1 MSVCFALLGSA
12 CMVGPNYRRPA
23 APLTSTFKE
32 LPGWKL
38 ATPNDTA
45 PKGEWWTAF
54 HDPILDRLEA
64 QIDIGNQTLR
74 EQVAAY
80 DNAQA
85 LVDEARANLFPTLS
99 GNVGA
104 TRSSGSGGVLTTT
117 GTGNNTLGTTQ
128 TGGTTTGT
136 GGVTTGGNTGSSTSV
151 SSGGGGRSGS
161 GTRTTYTLE
170 GSADW
175 NLDVWGKLRRQV
187 ESNVA
192 GAQASAAL
200 VANARLSAQG
210 SLATDYL
217 DLRVSDALRRVL
229 DETAQLD
236 TEALR
241 IVQNQYNAGVA
252 ARSDVLTAQTQ
263 LEAAQSAAI
272 NVGVA
277 RAQYEH
283 AIAVLIGQ
291 APASLTIAP
300 APGVPAVPDTPG
312 LVPSALLERR
322 PDIAN
327 AERMM
332 KSDNALIGVAVG
344 AYYPDITLSGLFGY
358 EGNPL
363 GSLISTANR
372 VWSIG
377 ASASDALFEGG
388 ARTAAV
394 RAARAT
400 YDESVATYRQTV
412 LTAFQQVE
420 DALSGLRILAQQEI
434 VQRQTIADAG
444 RAAQIALNEYR
455 AGTQAYTAV
464 ITAQDTLLTARQ
476 NLITIQQSRLAD
488 AVALIQAL
496 GGGWQSVDLP
506 DRNWLQ
512 RRNPLLP

>member
-1 MSVCFALLGSA
+1 
-12 CMVGPNYRRPA
+12 MVGPNYKRPST
-23 APLTSTFKE
+23 PLTSVFKE
-32 LPGWKL
+32 QPGWKL
-38 ATPNDTA
+38 ATPEDAA
-45 PKGEWWTAF
+45 PKGQWWAVF
-54 HDPILDRLEA
+54 HDPLLDRLEA
-64 QIDIGNQTLR
+64 QIDTGNQTLR

-80 DNAQA
+80 LNAQA

-99 GNVGA
+99 GNVGV
-104 TRSSGSGGVLTTT
+104 TRSSGSGGVLTST
-117 GTGNNTLGTTQ
+117 GAGGNTLGTTGTT
-128 TGGTTTGT
+128 TGGTTST
-136 GGVTTGGNTGSSTSV
+136 GGVTTGSGNTGSTTSV
-151 SSGGGGRSGS
+151 ASTGGGGSRGGS
-161 GTRTTYTLE
+161 SRTTYTLE

-192 GAQASAAL
+192 NAQASAAL

-210 SLATDYL
+210 ALATDYL
-217 DLRVSDALRRVL
+217 DLRTTDALERVL
-229 DETAQLD
+229 NETARLD

-241 IVQNQYNAGVA
+241 IAQNQYNAGFA

-283 AIAVLIGQ
+283 AIAMLVGVP
-291 APASLTIAP
+291 PAALTIA
-300 APGVPAVPDTPG
+300 AVATVPAVPDTPG

-327 AERMM
+327 AEREM
-332 KSDNALIGVAVG
+332 KANNALVGVAVG
-344 AYYPDITLSGLFGY
+344 AYYPDITLSALFGY
-358 EGNPL
+358 QGNPL
-363 GSLISTANR
+363 SSLISAANR

-394 RAARAT
+394 RAARAS

-420 DALSGLRILAQQEI
+420 DALSGLRILARQEV
-434 VQRQTIADAG
+434 VQRQTVIDAG

-464 ITAQDTLLTARQ
+464 ITAQNTLLTAQQ
-476 NLITIQQSRLAD
+476 NLISIQQTRLAD

-496 GGGWQSVDLP
+496 GGGWRTSDLP
-506 DRNWLQ
+506 DKDWLQ
-512 RRNPLLP
+512 RSNPLLP